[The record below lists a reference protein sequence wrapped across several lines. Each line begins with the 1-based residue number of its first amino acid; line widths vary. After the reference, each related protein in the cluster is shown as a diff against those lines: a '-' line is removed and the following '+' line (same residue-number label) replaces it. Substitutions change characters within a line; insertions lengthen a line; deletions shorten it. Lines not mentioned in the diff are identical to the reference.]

1 MIFVFQILYLKIEE
15 TKTDI
20 ENFED
25 MEMNIKNLEKIWKSV
40 LRTRN
45 WETKLKK
52 IYKLGKTNLNMKIEG
67 VFWEFEDRD

>member
-25 MEMNIKNLEKIWKSV
+25 MEMNIKNLENMEIGIENLK
-40 LRTRN
+40 LRN
-45 WETKLKK
+45 
-52 IYKLGKTNLNMKIEG
+52 KIEKNL
-67 VFWEFEDRD
+67 